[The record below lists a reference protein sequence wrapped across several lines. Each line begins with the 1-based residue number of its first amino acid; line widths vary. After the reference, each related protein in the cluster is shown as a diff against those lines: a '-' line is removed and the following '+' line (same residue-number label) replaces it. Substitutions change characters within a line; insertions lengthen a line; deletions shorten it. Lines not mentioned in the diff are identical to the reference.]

1 MELKLV
7 IEIEEGSKPII
18 KEFSRALMALGNT
31 TTITNPAGTVV
42 GKIQKFMQP
51 TPAEDEYVKQ
61 EMGNWQTNNVKETK
75 AENSAVEKSEDT
87 VEKPQKVEKKTEE
100 KPKEEVKVEN
110 KEAETPKKEEAGIPS
125 AAVPTLTLEQLRAGC
140 AEMSR
145 LGKGAELRGLIRE
158 VYAVQKLD
166 DLDPKNYESF
176 ANDLRELGVR
186 I

>member
-18 KEFSRALMALGNT
+18 KEFSRALLALGNT

-42 GKIQKFMQP
+42 GKIQKFMQL
-51 TPAEDEYVKQ
+51 TPAEDDYAKQ
-61 EMGNWQTNNVKETK
+61 EMKNWQTNDVKEVE
-75 AENSAVEKSEDT
+75 AENDTVEKSENI
-87 VEKPQKVEKKTEE
+87 VEKAQKKVGE
-100 KPKEEVKVEN
+100 KPKAEAKTVET
-110 KEAETPKKEEAGIPS
+110 ETPKKEENVPA

-145 LGKGAELRGLIRE
+145 LGKGAELRRLIRE
-158 VYAVQKLD
+158 VYKIQKLD

-176 ANDLRELGVR
+176 ADNLRELGVR

>member
-18 KEFSRALMALGNT
+18 KEFSRALLALGNT

-61 EMGNWQTNNVKETK
+61 EMENWQTNDVKEVEEK
-75 AENSAVEKSEDT
+75 NDNVEKSENIMEKAQKEVEEKLRGEAKT
-87 VEKPQKVEKKTEE
+87 VETE
-100 KPKEEVKVEN
+100 
-110 KEAETPKKEEAGIPS
+110 APKKEESVPA

-145 LGKGAELRGLIRE
+145 LGKGAELRRLIRE
-158 VYAVQKLD
+158 VYKIPKLD
-166 DLDPKNYESF
+166 DLDPKNYEGF

>member
-18 KEFSRALMALGNT
+18 KEFSRALLALGNT

-42 GKIQKFMQP
+42 GKIQKFMQL
-51 TPAEDEYVKQ
+51 TPAEDDYAKQ
-61 EMGNWQTNNVKETK
+61 EMKNWQTNDVKE
-75 AENSAVEKSEDT
+75 AEEKNDNVEKSESI
-87 VEKPQKVEKKTEE
+87 VEKAQNKVEE
-100 KPKEEVKVEN
+100 KPRAEAKTVET
-110 KEAETPKKEEAGIPS
+110 EAPKKEESVPA

-145 LGKGAELRGLIRE
+145 LGKGAALRTLIRD
-158 VYAVQKLD
+158 VYRVSKLD
-166 DLDPKNYESF
+166 DLDPINYESF
-176 ANDLRELGVR
+176 ADNLRELGVR

>member
-18 KEFSRALMALGNT
+18 KEFSRALLALGNT

-42 GKIQKFMQP
+42 GKIQKFMQL
-51 TPAEDEYVKQ
+51 TPAEDDYAKQ
-61 EMGNWQTNNVKETK
+61 EMKNWQTNDVKEVEEK
-75 AENSAVEKSEDT
+75 NDNVEKSESIVEKAQKKVEENPKAEAKT
-87 VEKPQKVEKKTEE
+87 VETE
-100 KPKEEVKVEN
+100 
-110 KEAETPKKEEAGIPS
+110 APKKEENVPA

-145 LGKGAELRGLIRE
+145 LGKGAELRNLIRE
-158 VYAVQKLD
+158 VYKIQKLD

-176 ANDLRELGVR
+176 ADNLRELGVR

>member
-18 KEFSRALMALGNT
+18 KEFSRALLALGNT

-42 GKIQKFMQP
+42 GKIQKFMQL
-51 TPAEDEYVKQ
+51 TPAEDDYAKQ
-61 EMGNWQTNNVKETK
+61 EMKNWQTNDVKEVE
-75 AENSAVEKSEDT
+75 AENDTVEKSENI
-87 VEKPQKVEKKTEE
+87 VEKTQKKVEE
-100 KPKEEVKVEN
+100 KPKAEAKTVET
-110 KEAETPKKEEAGIPS
+110 EAPKKEESVPA

-145 LGKGAELRGLIRE
+145 LGKGAELRNLIRE
-158 VYAVQKLD
+158 VYKIQKLD

-176 ANDLRELGVR
+176 ADNLRELGVR

>member
-18 KEFSRALMALGNT
+18 KEFSRALLALGNT

-42 GKIQKFMQP
+42 GKIQKFMQL
-51 TPAEDEYVKQ
+51 TPAEDDYAKQ
-61 EMGNWQTNNVKETK
+61 EMKNWQTNDVKEVE
-75 AENSAVEKSEDT
+75 AENDTAEKSENI
-87 VEKPQKVEKKTEE
+87 VEKAQKKVEE
-100 KPKEEVKVEN
+100 KPKEEAKTVET
-110 KEAETPKKEEAGIPS
+110 EAPKKEESVPA

-145 LGKGAELRGLIRE
+145 LGKGAELRRLIRE
-158 VYAVQKLD
+158 VYKIQKLD

-176 ANDLRELGVR
+176 ADNLRELGVR

>member
-18 KEFSRALMALGNT
+18 KEFSRALLALGNT

-51 TPAEDEYVKQ
+51 TPAEDDYAKQ
-61 EMGNWQTNNVKETK
+61 EMKNWQTNDVKEVEEKNDT
-75 AENSAVEKSEDT
+75 VEKSESI
-87 VEKPQKVEKKTEE
+87 VEKVQKKVEKK
-100 KPKEEVKVEN
+100 PKEETKTVET
-110 KEAETPKKEEAGIPS
+110 EAPKKEESVPA

-145 LGKGAELRGLIRE
+145 LGKGAELRNLIRE
-158 VYAVQKLD
+158 VYKIQKLD

-176 ANDLRELGVR
+176 ADNLRELGVR

>member
-18 KEFSRALMALGNT
+18 KEFSRALLALGNT

-42 GKIQKFMQP
+42 GKIQKFMQL
-51 TPAEDEYVKQ
+51 TPAEDDYAKQ
-61 EMGNWQTNNVKETK
+61 EMKNWQTNDVKEIE
-75 AENSAVEKSEDT
+75 AENGTVEKSENI
-87 VEKPQKVEKKTEE
+87 VEKVQKKVEKK
-100 KPKEEVKVEN
+100 PKEEAKNVET
-110 KEAETPKKEEAGIPS
+110 ETPKKEENVPA

-145 LGKGAELRGLIRE
+145 LGKGAELRNLIRE
-158 VYAVQKLD
+158 VYKIQKLD

-176 ANDLRELGVR
+176 ADNLRELGVR

>member
-18 KEFSRALMALGNT
+18 EKFSEALLLLGNT

-61 EMGNWQTNNVKETK
+61 EMKNWQTNDVKEVEEK
-75 AENSAVEKSEDT
+75 NDNVEKSENIM
-87 VEKPQKVEKKTEE
+87 EKAQKEVEE
-100 KPKEEVKVEN
+100 KPKAEAKTVETEV
-110 KEAETPKKEEAGIPS
+110 PKKEETSVPS

-145 LGKGAELRGLIRE
+145 LGKGAELRRLIRE
-158 VYAVQKLD
+158 VYKIPKLD

>member
-18 KEFSRALMALGNT
+18 KEFSRALLALGNT

-42 GKIQKFMQP
+42 GKIQKFMQL
-51 TPAEDEYVKQ
+51 TPAEDDYAKQ
-61 EMGNWQTNNVKETK
+61 EMKNWQTNDVKEIEAKNGT
-75 AENSAVEKSEDT
+75 VEKSENI
-87 VEKPQKVEKKTEE
+87 VEKVQKKVEE
-100 KPKEEVKVEN
+100 KPRTEAAKTVET
-110 KEAETPKKEEAGIPS
+110 EAPKKEESVPA

-145 LGKGAELRGLIRE
+145 LGKGAELRNLIRE
-158 VYAVQKLD
+158 VYKIQKLD

-176 ANDLRELGVR
+176 ADNLRELGVR

>member
-18 KEFSRALMALGNT
+18 KEFSRALLALGNT

-42 GKIQKFMQP
+42 GKIQKFMQL
-51 TPAEDEYVKQ
+51 TPAEDDYAKQ
-61 EMGNWQTNNVKETK
+61 EMKNWQTNDVKEIE
-75 AENSAVEKSEDT
+75 AENGTVEKSENI
-87 VEKPQKVEKKTEE
+87 VEKVRNKVEE
-100 KPKEEVKVEN
+100 KPKEEAKTVET
-110 KEAETPKKEEAGIPS
+110 EAPKKEESVPA

-145 LGKGAELRGLIRE
+145 LGKGAELRNLIRE
-158 VYAVQKLD
+158 VYKIQKLD

-176 ANDLRELGVR
+176 ADNLRELGVR

>member
-18 KEFSRALMALGNT
+18 KDFSRALMALGNT

-61 EMGNWQTNNVKETK
+61 ELKNWQTNDVKEVEAKNDT
-75 AENSAVEKSEDT
+75 AEKSENI
-87 VEKPQKVEKKTEE
+87 VEKPQKEVEE
-100 KPKEEVKVEN
+100 KPKEEAKTI
-110 KEAETPKKEEAGIPS
+110 ETEVPKKEESVPA
-125 AAVPTLTLEQLRAGC
+125 AAVPSLTLEQLRAGC

-145 LGKGAELRGLIRE
+145 LGKGAELRRLIRE
-158 VYAVQKLD
+158 VYKIPKLD
-166 DLDPKNYESF
+166 DLDPKNYEGF

>member
-1 MELKLV
+1 M

-18 KEFSRALMALGNT
+18 KDFSRALLALGNT

-42 GKIQKFMQP
+42 GKIQKFMQL

-61 EMGNWQTNNVKETK
+61 ELKNWQTSDVKE
-75 AENSAVEKSEDT
+75 VEAKNDTAKKSENI
-87 VEKPQKVEKKTEE
+87 VEKPQKEVEK
-100 KPKEEVKVEN
+100 KPKEEAKTI
-110 KEAETPKKEEAGIPS
+110 ETEIPKKEESVPA
-125 AAVPTLTLEQLRAGC
+125 AAVPSLTLEQLRAGC

-145 LGKGAELRGLIRE
+145 LGKGAELRRLIRE
-158 VYAVQKLD
+158 VYKIPKLD
-166 DLDPKNYESF
+166 DLDPKNYEGF

>member
-18 KEFSRALMALGNT
+18 KEFSRALLALGNT

-61 EMGNWQTNNVKETK
+61 ESGNWQTNDVKE
-75 AENSAVEKSEDT
+75 AEEKNDNAEKSENIM
-87 VEKPQKVEKKTEE
+87 EKAQKEVEE
-100 KPKEEVKVEN
+100 KPKVEAKTIETEV
-110 KEAETPKKEEAGIPS
+110 PKKEESVPA
-125 AAVPTLTLEQLRAGC
+125 AAVPSLTLEQLRAGC

-145 LGKGAELRGLIRE
+145 LGKGAELRRLIRE
-158 VYAVQKLD
+158 VYKIPKLD

>member
-18 KEFSRALMALGNT
+18 KEFSRALLALGNT

-42 GKIQKFMQP
+42 GKIQKFMQL
-51 TPAEDEYVKQ
+51 TPAEDDYAKQ
-61 EMGNWQTNNVKETK
+61 EMKNWQTNDVKEIE
-75 AENSAVEKSEDT
+75 AENGTVEKSENIVEKVQKEVEEKSKAEAKT
-87 VEKPQKVEKKTEE
+87 VET
-100 KPKEEVKVEN
+100 
-110 KEAETPKKEEAGIPS
+110 ETPKKEENVLA

-145 LGKGAELRGLIRE
+145 LGKGAELRRLIRE
-158 VYAVQKLD
+158 VYKIQKLD

-176 ANDLRELGVR
+176 ADNLRELGVR

>member
-18 KEFSRALMALGNT
+18 KEFSRALLALGNT

-42 GKIQKFMQP
+42 GKIQKFMQL
-51 TPAEDEYVKQ
+51 TPAEDDYAKQ
-61 EMGNWQTNNVKETK
+61 EMKNWQTNDVKEVEAKNDT
-75 AENSAVEKSEDT
+75 VEKSENI
-87 VEKPQKVEKKTEE
+87 VEKTQKKVEE
-100 KPKEEVKVEN
+100 KPKEEAKTVET
-110 KEAETPKKEEAGIPS
+110 ETPKKEESVPA

-145 LGKGAELRGLIRE
+145 LGKGAELRNLIRE
-158 VYAVQKLD
+158 VYKIQKLD

-176 ANDLRELGVR
+176 ADNLRELGVR

>member
-18 KEFSRALMALGNT
+18 EKFSEALLLLGNT
-31 TTITNPAGTVV
+31 TTISNPAGTVV
-42 GKIQKFMQP
+42 GKIQKFMQL

-61 EMGNWQTNNVKETK
+61 EMKNWQTNDVKE
-75 AENSAVEKSEDT
+75 AEEKNDNVEKSENIM
-87 VEKPQKVEKKTEE
+87 EKAQKEVEE
-100 KPKEEVKVEN
+100 KPKVEAGTKKTEV
-110 KEAETPKKEEAGIPS
+110 PKKEETSVPA

-145 LGKGAELRGLIRE
+145 LGKGSDLARLINVKYNTQR
-158 VYAVQKLD
+158 LST
-166 DLDPKNYESF
+166 LDPKHYESF

>member
-18 KEFSRALMALGNT
+18 KEFSRALLALGNT

-42 GKIQKFMQP
+42 GKIQKFMQL
-51 TPAEDEYVKQ
+51 TPAEDDYVKQ
-61 EMGNWQTNNVKETK
+61 EMKNWQTNDVKGIE
-75 AENSAVEKSEDT
+75 AENDTAKKSENI
-87 VEKPQKVEKKTEE
+87 VEKPQKEVEK
-100 KPKEEVKVEN
+100 KPKEEAKTI
-110 KEAETPKKEEAGIPS
+110 ETEIPKKEESVPA
-125 AAVPTLTLEQLRAGC
+125 AAVPSLTLEQLRAGC

-145 LGKGAELRGLIRE
+145 LGKGAELRRLIRE
-158 VYAVQKLD
+158 VYKIPKLD
-166 DLDPKNYESF
+166 DLDPKNYEGF

>member
-18 KEFSRALMALGNT
+18 EKFSKALMLLGNT
-31 TTITNPAGTVV
+31 TTISNPTGTVV

-51 TPAEDEYVKQ
+51 TPTEEEYVKQ
-61 EMGNWQTNNVKETK
+61 EVGNWHDVKEDETEK
-75 AENSAVEKSEDT
+75 DLVKKSEDT
-87 VEKPQKVEKKTEE
+87 MKKTQKEVEE
-100 KPKEEVKVEN
+100 KQRVEA
-110 KEAETPKKEEAGIPS
+110 KTVETEAPKKEEASVPT

-145 LGKGAELRGLIRE
+145 LGKGAELRRLIRE
-158 VYAVQKLD
+158 VYKIPKLD
-166 DLDPKNYESF
+166 DLDPKNYEGF

>member
-18 KEFSRALMALGNT
+18 EKFSEALMLLGNT

-51 TPAEDEYVKQ
+51 TPSEDEYVKQ
-61 EMGNWQTNNVKETK
+61 EMRNWQTNDVKKVEV
-75 AENSAVEKSEDT
+75 ENGAVEKS
-87 VEKPQKVEKKTEE
+87 Q
-100 KPKEEVKVEN
+100 KVEN
-110 KEAETPKKEEAGIPS
+110 KKAKMPEKEEPGIPT
-125 AAVPTLTLEQLRAGC
+125 AAIPSLTLEQLRAGC

-145 LGKGAELRGLIRE
+145 LGKGAELRNLIRE
-158 VYAVQKLD
+158 VYKIQKLD

-176 ANDLRELGVR
+176 ADNLRELGVR

>member
-18 KEFSRALMALGNT
+18 KEFSRALLALGNT

-42 GKIQKFMQP
+42 GKIQKFMQL
-51 TPAEDEYVKQ
+51 TPAEDDYAKQ
-61 EMGNWQTNNVKETK
+61 EMKNWQTNDVKEIE
-75 AENSAVEKSEDT
+75 AENGTVEKSENIVEKVQKKIEEKQKEEAKT
-87 VEKPQKVEKKTEE
+87 VETE
-100 KPKEEVKVEN
+100 
-110 KEAETPKKEEAGIPS
+110 APKKEESVPA

-145 LGKGAELRGLIRE
+145 LGKGAELRNLIRE
-158 VYAVQKLD
+158 VYMIQKLD

-176 ANDLRELGVR
+176 ADNLRELGVR

>member
-18 KEFSRALMALGNT
+18 KEFSRALLALGNT

-42 GKIQKFMQP
+42 GKIQKFMQL
-51 TPAEDEYVKQ
+51 TPAEDDYAKQ
-61 EMGNWQTNNVKETK
+61 EMKNWQTNDVKGIE
-75 AENSAVEKSEDT
+75 AENGTVEKSENI
-87 VEKPQKVEKKTEE
+87 VEKVQKKVEE
-100 KPKEEVKVEN
+100 KPKEEAKTVET
-110 KEAETPKKEEAGIPS
+110 ETPKKEESVPA

-145 LGKGAELRGLIRE
+145 LGKGAELRNLIRE
-158 VYAVQKLD
+158 VYKIQKLD

-176 ANDLRELGVR
+176 ADNLRELGVR

>member
-1 MELKLV
+1 M

-18 KEFSRALMALGNT
+18 KEFSRALLALGNT

-42 GKIQKFMQP
+42 GKIQKFMQL
-51 TPAEDEYVKQ
+51 TPAEDDYAKQ
-61 EMGNWQTNNVKETK
+61 EMKNWQTNDVKEIE
-75 AENSAVEKSEDT
+75 AENGTVEKSENI
-87 VEKPQKVEKKTEE
+87 VEKVQKKVEE
-100 KPKEEVKVEN
+100 KPKEEAKTVET
-110 KEAETPKKEEAGIPS
+110 EAPKKEESVPA

-145 LGKGAELRGLIRE
+145 LGKGAELRNLIRE
-158 VYAVQKLD
+158 VYKIQKLD

-176 ANDLRELGVR
+176 ADNLRELGVR

>member
-18 KEFSRALMALGNT
+18 EKFSEALLLLGNT
-31 TTITNPAGTVV
+31 TTISNPAGTVV

-61 EMGNWQTNNVKETK
+61 EMKNWQTNDVKEVEEK
-75 AENSAVEKSEDT
+75 NDNVEKSENI
-87 VEKPQKVEKKTEE
+87 VEKAQKKVEE
-100 KPKEEVKVEN
+100 KPRAEAKTVETEV
-110 KEAETPKKEEAGIPS
+110 PKKEEASVPS

-145 LGKGAELRGLIRE
+145 LGKGAELRRLIRE
-158 VYAVQKLD
+158 VYEIPKLD

-176 ANDLRELGVR
+176 ADNLRELGVR

>member
-18 KEFSRALMALGNT
+18 KDFSRALLALGNT

-42 GKIQKFMQP
+42 GKIQKFMQL
-51 TPAEDEYVKQ
+51 TPAEDDYAKK
-61 EMGNWQTNNVKETK
+61 EMKNWQTNDVKEVEEKNDT
-75 AENSAVEKSEDT
+75 AEKSENI
-87 VEKPQKVEKKTEE
+87 VEKPQKEVEK
-100 KPKEEVKVEN
+100 KPKEEAKTI
-110 KEAETPKKEEAGIPS
+110 EAEIPKKEESVPA
-125 AAVPTLTLEQLRAGC
+125 AAVPSLTLEQLRAGC

-145 LGKGAELRGLIRE
+145 LGKGAELRRLIRE
-158 VYAVQKLD
+158 VYKIPKLD
-166 DLDPKNYESF
+166 DLDPKNYEGF

>member
-18 KEFSRALMALGNT
+18 KEFSRALLALGNT

-42 GKIQKFMQP
+42 GKIQKFMQL

-61 EMGNWQTNNVKETK
+61 EMKNWQTNDVKEVEEK
-75 AENSAVEKSEDT
+75 NDNVEKSENI
-87 VEKPQKVEKKTEE
+87 VEKAQKKVEE
-100 KPKEEVKVEN
+100 KPRAEAKTVET
-110 KEAETPKKEEAGIPS
+110 ETPKKEEASVPS

-145 LGKGAELRGLIRE
+145 LGKGAELRRLIRE
-158 VYAVQKLD
+158 VYKIPKLD

-176 ANDLRELGVR
+176 ADNLRELGVR

>member
-18 KEFSRALMALGNT
+18 KDFSRALLALGNT

-42 GKIQKFMQP
+42 GKIQKFMQLI
-51 TPAEDEYVKQ
+51 PAEDDYAKQ
-61 EMGNWQTNNVKETK
+61 EMKNWQTNDVKEVET
-75 AENSAVEKSEDT
+75 ENDTVEKSENI
-87 VEKPQKVEKKTEE
+87 VEKTQKKVEKNPKAEAKT
-100 KPKEEVKVEN
+100 VET
-110 KEAETPKKEEAGIPS
+110 EAPKKEENVPA

-145 LGKGAELRGLIRE
+145 LGKGAELRNLIRE
-158 VYAVQKLD
+158 VYKIQKLD
-166 DLDPKNYESF
+166 DLDPKNYDSF
-176 ANDLRELGVR
+176 ADNLRELGVR

>member
-18 KEFSRALMALGNT
+18 KEFSRALLALGNT

-61 EMGNWQTNNVKETK
+61 ESGNWQTNDVKE
-75 AENSAVEKSEDT
+75 AEEKNDNAEKSENIM
-87 VEKPQKVEKKTEE
+87 EKAQKEVEE
-100 KPKEEVKVEN
+100 KPKVEAKTIETEV
-110 KEAETPKKEEAGIPS
+110 PKKEESVPA
-125 AAVPTLTLEQLRAGC
+125 AAVPSLTLEQLRAGC

-145 LGKGAELRGLIRE
+145 LGKGAELRRLIRE
-158 VYAVQKLD
+158 VYKIPKLD
-166 DLDPKNYESF
+166 DLDPKNYEGF

>member
-18 KEFSRALMALGNT
+18 KEFSRALLALGNT

-42 GKIQKFMQP
+42 GKIQKFMQL
-51 TPAEDEYVKQ
+51 TPAEDDYAKQ
-61 EMGNWQTNNVKETK
+61 EMKNWQTNDVKEVE
-75 AENSAVEKSEDT
+75 AENGTVEKSENIVEKVQKEVEEKSKAEAKT
-87 VEKPQKVEKKTEE
+87 VET
-100 KPKEEVKVEN
+100 
-110 KEAETPKKEEAGIPS
+110 ETPKKEENVPA
-125 AAVPTLTLEQLRAGC
+125 AAVPTLTLGQLRAGC

-145 LGKGAELRGLIRE
+145 LGKGAELRRLIRE
-158 VYAVQKLD
+158 VYKIQKLD

-176 ANDLRELGVR
+176 ADNLRELGVR

>member
-18 KEFSRALMALGNT
+18 KEFSRALLALGNT

-42 GKIQKFMQP
+42 GKIQKFMQL
-51 TPAEDEYVKQ
+51 TPAEDDYAKQ
-61 EMGNWQTNNVKETK
+61 EMKNWQTNDVKEIE
-75 AENSAVEKSEDT
+75 AENGTVEKSENIVEKVQKKVEEKQKEEAKT
-87 VEKPQKVEKKTEE
+87 VETE
-100 KPKEEVKVEN
+100 
-110 KEAETPKKEEAGIPS
+110 APKKEESVPA

-145 LGKGAELRGLIRE
+145 LGKGSELRNLIRE
-158 VYAVQKLD
+158 VYKIQKLD

-176 ANDLRELGVR
+176 ADNLRELGVR

>member
-18 KEFSRALMALGNT
+18 KEFSRALLALGNT

-42 GKIQKFMQP
+42 GKIQKFMQL
-51 TPAEDEYVKQ
+51 TPAEDDYAKQ
-61 EMGNWQTNNVKETK
+61 EMKNWQTNDVKEIE
-75 AENSAVEKSEDT
+75 AENGTVEKSENI
-87 VEKPQKVEKKTEE
+87 VEKVQKKVEE
-100 KPKEEVKVEN
+100 KPKEEAKTVET
-110 KEAETPKKEEAGIPS
+110 EAPKKEESVPAS
-125 AAVPTLTLEQLRAGC
+125 AVPTLTLEQLRAGC

-145 LGKGAELRGLIRE
+145 LGKGAELRNLIRE
-158 VYAVQKLD
+158 VYKIQKLD

-176 ANDLRELGVR
+176 ANNLRELGVR

>member
-18 KEFSRALMALGNT
+18 KEFSRALLALGNT

-42 GKIQKFMQP
+42 GKIQKFMQL
-51 TPAEDEYVKQ
+51 TPAEDDYAKQ
-61 EMGNWQTNNVKETK
+61 EMKNWQTNDVKEVE
-75 AENSAVEKSEDT
+75 AENDTAEKSENI
-87 VEKPQKVEKKTEE
+87 VEKAQKKVEE
-100 KPKEEVKVEN
+100 KPKAEAKTVET
-110 KEAETPKKEEAGIPS
+110 EAPKKEESVPV
-125 AAVPTLTLEQLRAGC
+125 AVPSLTLEQLRAGC

-145 LGKGAELRGLIRE
+145 LGKGAELRNLIRE
-158 VYAVQKLD
+158 VYKIQKLD

-176 ANDLRELGVR
+176 ADNLRELGVR

>member
-18 KEFSRALMALGNT
+18 KEFSRALLALGNT

-42 GKIQKFMQP
+42 GKIQKFMQL
-51 TPAEDEYVKQ
+51 TPAEDDYAKQ
-61 EMGNWQTNNVKETK
+61 EMKNWQTNDVKEIE
-75 AENSAVEKSEDT
+75 AENGTVEKSENI
-87 VEKPQKVEKKTEE
+87 VEKVQKKVEE
-100 KPKEEVKVEN
+100 KPKEEAKTVET
-110 KEAETPKKEEAGIPS
+110 ETPKKEENVPA
-125 AAVPTLTLEQLRAGC
+125 AAVPPLTLEQLRAGC

-145 LGKGAELRGLIRE
+145 LGKGAELRRLIRE
-158 VYAVQKLD
+158 VYKIQKLD

-176 ANDLRELGVR
+176 ADNLRELGVR